1 MSNKDKNYGRME
13 SVVSRRALLK
23 GIVVTGTAAGA
34 GGLLASCGSDD
45 DAATETAATEAPVV
59 AETSKGTIKIGFVTP
74 QTGPLAPFGE
84 ADAFVIGELRNY
96 VASGYE
102 GFTIEILERDSES
115 NSNTAATTVQELI
128 GEGCQ
133 LILAEG
139 TPDTTVPV
147 VQQCTNNEIPC
158 ITNNAPWQPHYLG
171 IGGQLGPGVTPGVA
185 SEYNYHFFWGLE
197 DVVQVFLAMW
207 NDAVPGGKVGAL
219 WPDDPDGNA
228 WSDPNVGFPPALA
241 AGGFTLVDPGRFPL
255 GGNDY
260 SAQIAKFKDE
270 GVEIVTGVLPPPDFA
285 NFWAQAQQQGFA
297 PKVVTVGKA
306 LLFPG
311 AIESYA
317 NPAGISTEIWWSD
330 RHPYTSSLTGQTA
343 ADLAAAYT
351 ASTGRQWTQPVGYV
365 HALFEVALD
374 AIKRAGG
381 ADDKQALLDVIGAT
395 NMETIAG
402 TVNWGNSVV
411 PHVTKTPLV
420 GGQWV
425 KGSEFPYELKIRT
438 SEQLPSLTVDGPME
452 LIEL

>member
-1 MSNKDKNYGRME
+1 MKGKKVSGE
-13 SVVSRRALLK
+13 IEGAVSRRSLLK
-23 GIVVTGTAAGA
+23 GAMAAGAAAGA
-34 GGLLASCGSDD
+34 GGLLAACSSDD
-45 DAATETAATEAPVV
+45 KGSGD
-59 AETSKGTIKIGFVTP
+59 SKGTVKIGFVTP

-84 ADAFVIGELRNY
+84 ADAFVIGELRNL
-96 VASGYE
+96 VADGYE
-102 GFTIEILERDSES
+102 GWTIEILDRDSES
-115 NSNTAATTVQELI
+115 NSNTAATAVQELI

-147 VQQCTNNEIPC
+147 VQQCTNNEMPC

-171 IGGQLGPGVTPGVA
+171 IGGQLGPDVTPGVA

-207 NDAVPGGKVGAL
+207 NDAAPGATVGAL

-241 AGGFTLVDPGRFPL
+241 AGGFSLVDPGRFPL

-260 SAQIAKFKDE
+260 SAQIAKFKE
-270 GVEIVTGVLPPPDFA
+270 SNVEIVTGVLPPPDFA

-311 AIESYA
+311 AIESYS

-330 RHPYTSSLTGQTA
+330 RHPYTSSLTGQSA

-351 ASTGRQWTQPVGYV
+351 ASTGKQWTQPVGYV

-381 ADDKQALLDVIGAT
+381 ADDKKALLDAISAT
-395 NMETIAG
+395 NLQTVAG
-402 TVNWGNSVV
+402 AVNWGNSVV

-425 KGSEFPYELKIRT
+425 KGESFPFELKIRT
-438 SEQLPSLTVDGPME
+438 SEQLPSLIVDGPMD